1 MITSRQYQQRASEV
15 LYLAGTTDRYDEQQ
29 ILAEI
34 AVAYDRLA
42 HLKSTANNPQS
53 WGIRSVRRSNALDMI
68 G

>member
-1 MITSRQYQQRASEV
+1 MVTSRQYQQRASEV
-15 LYLAGTTDRYDEQQ
+15 LYLAGTTNCYNEQQ

-42 HLKSTANNPQS
+42 HLKSAVDHPQP